1 MQQISAMR
9 PNIHQ
14 DPGKTVE
21 LREGP
26 LDGLRIRVAS
36 GINGSWLPTQSGT
49 AVLLVEY
56 YKSSA
61 ANEEGQEV
69 WLYRPSLR

>member
-9 PNIHQ
+9 PNILQ

-26 LDGLRIRVAS
+26 LDGLRIRVAT
-36 GINGSWLPTQSGT
+36 GINGSWLPSQSGT

-56 YKSSA
+56 HKTPA
-61 ANEEGQEV
+61 FNAEGQEV
-69 WLYRPSLR
+69 WLYKPSVG